1 MKRVKQISLDIVVG
15 SGADGEALAQE
26 VANELVRRGFTVLGA
41 GFQDDLTDEYKEHY
55 PKMLEEV

>member
-1 MKRVKQISLDIVVG
+1 MKRVKQISLDIAVG

-41 GFQDDLTDEYKEHY
+41 GFTDDLTEEYQEY
-55 PKMLEEV
+55 FPKMLEEV